1 VNGVQRKAFRGPF
14 CLGVT
19 RRLGEAEGKQ
29 IDAKETAKKSDGGK
43 TRSWAGATP
52 LFGPSL
58 PKVTRGSL
66 PPFGAAYIAECFGP
80 VATGREKRNELEE
93 KKEKANAKGF

>member
-1 VNGVQRKAFRGPF
+1 MNGVRRKLFSGPF

-19 RRLGEAEGKQ
+19 LKTGEANEHQ
-29 IDAKETAKKSDGGK
+29 RDAKETAKKSDRAK

-58 PKVTRGSL
+58 PKVTRG
-66 PPFGAAYIAECFGP
+66 
-80 VATGREKRNELEE
+80 VAPALRRSIQRRVFRPRRHRER
-93 KKEKANAKGF
+93 KEKGTRREEGESKC